1 MIGGV
6 GVGDVSD
13 RFWGTRALLV
23 VEVETEVGTGGI

>member
-1 MIGGV
+1 MTGGV
-6 GVGDVSD
+6 GVGDVAD

>member
-1 MIGGV
+1 MTGEV
-6 GVGDVSD
+6 GVGDEAD